1 MSASQTGAQP
11 REAVG
16 PNYVIEDLRAAQA
29 LSWQALD
36 RIAALIRPGMRE
48 SEANAVGLAILEEL
62 GMERSWHPL
71 LIRFGSNTLKIFS
84 DRSQGDTVLA
94 ENDIFF
100 IDMGPVFLGH
110 EGDVGATYTVGDD
123 PEMQACA
130 EAVRTL
136 FDRVR
141 AIWDGG
147 AVSGRALYERAEEEA
162 RAMGWVLNLDIRGHR
177 VSDYPHSVHKGGN
190 LGDFDAVPGTGLWI
204 LEMQI
209 RHPTRP
215 FGAFHEDLL
224 A

>member
-1 MSASQTGAQP
+1 MTATQP

-16 PNYVIEDLRAAQA
+16 PHYSLAALREAQTMSWRALDAIAAQV
-29 LSWQALD
+29 
-36 RIAALIRPGMRE
+36 RPGMRE
-48 SEANAVGLAILEEL
+48 SEAQARGLAVLEEL

-71 LIRFGSNTLKIFS
+71 LVRFGSNTLKIFS
-84 DRSQGDTVLA
+84 ERSEGDAVLA
-94 ENDIFF
+94 PNDIFF

-110 EGDVGATYTVGDD
+110 EGDVGATFTVGEDA
-123 PEMQACA
+123 EMQACA
-130 EAVRTL
+130 QAVRTL

-141 AIWDGG
+141 SIWDGG
-147 AVSGRALYERAEEEA
+147 AVSGRALYHRAEAEA

-177 VSDYPHSVHKGGN
+177 VSDYPHSVHKGGD
-190 LGDFDAVPGTGLWI
+190 LGDFDAVPGAGLWI